1 MRERKDPLALGTS
14 KWPDKHLLMHART
27 HTHTLS
33 ALKHRL
39 MPQLT
44 PCLRCMNTHCISLE
58 VRQKS
63 KDLPRKVKGIQY
75 LEAAEVEGGEDETR
89 DQRSEGWRK
98 EKYSRGIERVTPN
111 QMKRDGEAEIGE
123 GRADKVGAVWEEW
136 CEITGEERSREQR
149 GGSVRNEQ
157 VWEEWESHEQQV

>member
-1 MRERKDPLALGTS
+1 MLEWRTTNFLQMQCKNQGCCFGLFNQILKPGYTVS
-14 KWPDKHLLMHART
+14 KAQLVSLLWEKEKTLWPWEPVNDLTNTYSCTHE

-39 MPQLT
+39 IPQLT

-75 LEAAEVEGGEDETR
+75 LEAAEVEGGWGWDE
-89 DQRSEGWRK
+89 G
-98 EKYSRGIERVTPN
+98 P
-111 QMKRDGEAEIGE
+111 
-123 GRADKVGAVWEEW
+123 EEW
-136 CEITGEERSREQR
+136 RMKEREIFMGDRESDTRPDEKRWR
-149 GGSVRNEQ
+149 GGN
-157 VWEEWESHEQQV
+157 WWGAGG